1 MSRTIRRG
9 PPPRRPVVRGR
20 KAQKKSLGDRLV
32 ALIGLSEETLRRIV
46 AWMIVMIAVVL
57 ALLAA
62 TWFGVPG
69 MVGAALAESLGRAG
83 LKVEQIQITGLK
95 HMDAQTVYAI
105 ALDQRSRAM
114 PLVDLEDV
122 RQQLLQYGWIKD
134 AHVSRRLPDMLL
146 IHIDERTPAAVWQD
160 EGKLMLIDASGV
172 LLSDV
177 SPQAMPALPL
187 IVGPDAN
194 TQEPAYQALLE
205 AAPALRPHVRAA
217 TWIGNRRWNLTFD
230 TGEVLELP
238 ENNAPAALV
247 KFAELDGRDR
257 LLGRGFVR
265 FDMRDPTRLV
275 IRKPDATAA
284 ARNVSEDSPARPAVY
299 DGSAGNRGQGGAGS
313 EQG

>member
-9 PPPRRPVVRGR
+9 PPPRRAVVRGR
-20 KAQKKSLGDRLV
+20 KAQRRSLGDRLIALIGISEEALRRLVTWTIVGVV
-32 ALIGLSEETLRRIV
+32 ALIGI
-46 AWMIVMIAVVL
+46 
-57 ALLAA
+57 LAA
-62 TWFGVPG
+62 TWLGVPG
-69 MVGAALAESLGRAG
+69 MVGTAVAESLGRAG
-83 LKVEQIQITGLK
+83 LKVEQIQITGLE

-146 IHIDERTPAAVWQD
+146 IHVDERTPAAVWQD

-177 SPQAMPALPL
+177 SPQAVPALPL
-187 IVGPDAN
+187 IIGPDAN

-205 AAPALRPHVRAA
+205 AAPALRPHVKAA
-217 TWIGNRRWNLTFD
+217 TWVGNRRWNLTFD
-230 TGEVLELP
+230 TNEVLELP
-238 ENNAPAALV
+238 EDNAAAALV

-257 LLGRGFVR
+257 LLGRGFLR
-265 FDMRDPTRLV
+265 FDMRDPSRMV
-275 IRKPDATAA
+275 IRKPDATTSTTS
-284 ARNVSEDSPARPAVY
+284 VSEDSPPRPAVY
-299 DGSAGNRGQGGAGS
+299 DGRAGGRAVAGI

>member
-9 PPPRRPVVRGR
+9 PPPRRAIVRGK
-20 KAQKKSLGDRLV
+20 KAQKRSLGDRLI
-32 ALIGLSEETLRRIV
+32 ALVGISEEMLQRIV
-46 AWMIVMIAVVL
+46 TWTIVAVVAAL

-62 TWFGVPG
+62 VWAGVPG
-69 MVGAALAESLGRAG
+69 MVGTALAESLGRAG

-95 HMDAQTVYAI
+95 NMDDQTVYAI

-160 EGKLMLIDASGV
+160 NGKLRLIDASGV

-177 SPQAMPALPL
+177 SPQAMPNLPL
-187 IVGPDAN
+187 IIGPNAN
-194 TQEPAYQALLE
+194 TQEPAYQALLD
-205 AAPALRPHVRAA
+205 AAPALRPRVRAA
-217 TWIGNRRWNLTFD
+217 TWVGNRRWNLLFD
-230 TGEVLELP
+230 SGETLELP
-238 ENNAPAALV
+238 EENPAAALV
-247 KFAELDGRDR
+247 KFAEMDGADR
-257 LLGRGFVR
+257 LLGRGFTR
-265 FDMRDPTRLV
+265 FDMRDPTKLV
-275 IRKPDATAA
+275 ARKGDVLTN
-284 ARNVSEDSPARPAVY
+284 RTIGEDSQPRPAVY
-299 DGSAGNRGQGGAGS
+299 DGDTGRRDRAAAGS

>member
-1 MSRTIRRG
+1 VSRTIRRG
-9 PPPRRPVVRGR
+9 PPPRRAVRG
-20 KAQKKSLGDRLV
+20 KKQAKRSLGDRMIG
-32 ALIGLSEETLRRIV
+32 LIGLSEATLQRLVTWTIV
-46 AWMIVMIAVVL
+46 GAVV
-57 ALLAA
+57 AIGVVAA

-69 MVGAALAESLGRAG
+69 LVGTAVAESLGRAG

-95 HMDAQTVYAI
+95 RMDAQTVYAI

-134 AHVSRRLPDMLL
+134 AHVSRRLPNMLL
-146 IHIDERTPAAVWQD
+146 IHIDERTPVAVWQD
-160 EGKLMLIDASGV
+160 HGKLMLIDDSGV

-177 SPQAMPALPL
+177 SPQAMPPLPL
-187 IVGPDAN
+187 IIGPDAN

-217 TWIGNRRWNLTFD
+217 TWVGNRRWNLTFD
-230 TGEVLELP
+230 SGETLELP
-238 ENNAPAALV
+238 EENAGAALV
-247 KFAELDGRDR
+247 KFAQLDGRDR

-265 FDMRDPTRLV
+265 FDMRDPSRLV
-275 IRKPDATAA
+275 IRKRDATTNDQHAA
-284 ARNVSEDSPARPAVY
+284 EDSPAAATVY
-299 DGSAGNRGQGGAGS
+299 DDHRGGDVRIVAGS

>member
-9 PPPRRPVVRGR
+9 PPPRRAVRG
-20 KAQKKSLGDRLV
+20 KKQQKRSLGDRLM
-32 ALIGLSEETLRRIV
+32 ALVGLSEEALQRLVTWAIV
-46 AWMIVMIAVVL
+46 ALVAVL
-57 ALLAA
+57 GMLAA
-62 TWFGVPG
+62 TWLGVPG
-69 MVGAALAESLGRAG
+69 MVGTALAESLGRAG

-105 ALDQRSRAM
+105 ALDQRSRSM

-122 RQQLLQYGWIKD
+122 RQQLLRYGWIKD
-134 AHVSRRLPDMLL
+134 AHVSRRLPNMLL

-160 EGKLMLIDASGV
+160 QGKLMLIDASGV

-177 SPQAMPALPL
+177 SPQSLPELPL
-187 IVGPDAN
+187 IIGPNAN

-217 TWIGNRRWNLTFD
+217 TWVGNRRWNLTFD
-230 TGEVLELP
+230 SGEVLELP
-238 ENNAPAALV
+238 EDNAAAALV

-257 LLGRGFVR
+257 LLGRGLLR
-265 FDMRDPTRLV
+265 FDMRDPAKMV
-275 IRKPDATAA
+275 IRKPDASADQA
-284 ARNVSEDSPARPAVY
+284 VSEESTGRPAVY
-299 DGSAGNRGQGGAGS
+299 DGGGTSDRDHVVAGT

>member
-9 PPPRRPVVRGR
+9 PPPRRAVVRG
-20 KAQKKSLGDRLV
+20 KKSQKRSLGDRLI
-32 ALIGLSEETLRRIV
+32 ALIGISEETLRRLVTWTIV
-46 AWMIVMIAVVL
+46 GVIAL
-57 ALLAA
+57 IALLAA

-69 MVGAALAESLGRAG
+69 MVGTAVAESLGRAG
-83 LKVEQIQITGLK
+83 LKVDQIQITGLK
-95 HMDAQTVYAI
+95 NMDDQTVYAI
-105 ALDQRSRAM
+105 ALDQRTRAM

-160 EGKLMLIDASGV
+160 QGKLMLIDASGV

-187 IVGPDAN
+187 IIGADAN

-205 AAPALRPHVRAA
+205 AAPALRPHIRAA
-217 TWIGNRRWNLTFD
+217 TWVGNRRWNLTFD
-230 TGEVLELP
+230 SGEVLELP
-238 ENNAPAALV
+238 EDNAAAALV

-257 LLGRGFVR
+257 LLGRGFLR
-265 FDMRDPTRLV
+265 FDMRDPSRMV
-275 IRKPDATAA
+275 IRKPDPSSGTTD
-284 ARNVSEDSPARPAVY
+284 VSEDSLVRPAVY
-299 DGSAGNRGQGGAGS
+299 GGSTGGRGQMVVGS

>member
-9 PPPRRPVVRGR
+9 PPPRRAVVRGK
-20 KAQKKSLGDRLV
+20 KAQKKSLGDRLI
-32 ALIGLSEETLRRIV
+32 ALVGISEETLQRLVTWAIV
-46 AWMIVMIAVVL
+46 GAAGLL
-57 ALLAA
+57 ALGAA
-62 TWFGVPG
+62 TWLGVPG
-69 MVGAALAESLGRAG
+69 MVGTALAESLGRAG

-95 HMDAQTVYAI
+95 NMDDQTVYAI

-160 EGKLMLIDASGV
+160 NGRLMLIDASGV

-177 SPQAMPALPL
+177 SPQAMPDLPL
-187 IVGPDAN
+187 IIGPNAK

-205 AAPALRPHVRAA
+205 AAPALRPRVRAA
-217 TWIGNRRWNLTFD
+217 TWVGNRRWNLTFD
-230 TGEVLELP
+230 SGETLELP
-238 ENNAPAALV
+238 EENAAAALV
-247 KFAELDGRDR
+247 KFAEMDGHDR
-257 LLGRGFVR
+257 LLGRGFSR
-265 FDMRDPTRLV
+265 FDLRDPTKLV
-275 IRKPDATAA
+275 ARKGETIVNHD
-284 ARNVSEDSPARPAVY
+284 VSEDSHGKPAVY
-299 DGSAGNRGQGGAGS
+299 DGVTAGHGAAAGDV